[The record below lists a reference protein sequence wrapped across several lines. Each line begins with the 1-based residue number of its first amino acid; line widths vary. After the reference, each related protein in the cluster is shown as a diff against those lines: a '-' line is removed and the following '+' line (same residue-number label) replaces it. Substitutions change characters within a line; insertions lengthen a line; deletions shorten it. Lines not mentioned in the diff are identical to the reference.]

1 MPRSLYVIAG
11 AGLATSFVCLSL
23 AAALD
28 GDDAL
33 DRHLGWRGF
42 FSGCDSGVDAG
53 TTGDTREFAWD
64 GGDEVTINVPATIRY
79 RPGVGTSITASGSPE
94 LLRHLRVRNGRIE
107 FDCWGLG
114 YHDRLD
120 VVLPGVPLA
129 SFTLNGSGTLVLEEL
144 NQRELEIDV
153 RGSGEVR
160 ATGSAQDVD
169 LDIAGSGEAYLG
181 ALSSQRVEISI
192 AGSGEAEIA
201 PQDEADIRIA
211 GSGEIRLLRQP
222 ARLQTRIAGSGR
234 IVNAAGPGAAPAA
247 P

>member
-1 MPRSLYVIAG
+1 MPNQLYVIAG

-23 AAALD
+23 AAALG
-28 GDDAL
+28 GDDAV
-33 DRHLGWRGF
+33 DRHLGWRGLF
-42 FSGCDSGVDAG
+42 RGCDSDVDAG
-53 TTGDTREFAWD
+53 AASNVREFAWE
-64 GGDEVTINVPATIRY
+64 GGDEVTINVPATVRY
-79 RPGVGTSITASGSPE
+79 RPGAGTTVTASGPPE
-94 LLRHLRVRNGRIE
+94 VLQHLSVSNGRIGL
-107 FDCWGLG
+107 DCWGLDYG
-114 YHDRLD
+114 DRLD
-120 VVLPGVPLA
+120 IVLPGAPLE

-144 NQRELEIDV
+144 NQPQLEIDL

-160 ATGSAQDVD
+160 ATGSAQNVD

-181 ALSSQRVEISI
+181 ALASQRVEISI

-211 GSGEIRLLRQP
+211 GSGEIRLMKQP

-234 IVNAAGPGAAPAA
+234 IVNAPQASAAPPA